1 MDYANKYYNA
11 WVDAIVDTCK
21 KFNITKE
28 DFKKNLNLLN
38 DYDFWDS
45 IGGSKSYENA
55 MDYISEVVS
64 NTFKPSQL
72 EIDEFYEYLLEKEVD
87 FQDIKSEASVF
98 GIKLVDLDDF
108 IHLLEP
114 YEQIDILNAV
124 IDNYMME
131 YPPEI
136 DPYTLQDAIKRL

>member
-1 MDYANKYYNA
+1 MDYADKYYNV
-11 WVDAIVDTCK
+11 WVDRIVDTCK

-45 IGGSKSYENA
+45 IGGSRSYENA
-55 MDYISEVVS
+55 MDYISEEV
-64 NTFKPSQL
+64 NNAFDPSRKQ
-72 EIDEFYEYLLEKEVD
+72 IDEFYEYLLENEVD
-87 FQDIKSEASVF
+87 FNDIKSEASLF
-98 GIKLVDLDDF
+98 GIRLNNPDDF
-108 IHLLEP
+108 YDLKS

-131 YPPEI
+131 YSPEI
-136 DPYTLQDAIKRL
+136 NPYILQAAIDWL

>member
-55 MDYISEVVS
+55 MDYISEEV
-64 NTFKPSQL
+64 NNAFDPSRKQV
-72 EIDEFYEYLLEKEVD
+72 DEFYEYLLSNEVT
-87 FQDIKSEASVF
+87 FNDIKSEASLF
-98 GIKLVDLDDF
+98 GIRLNNPDDF
-108 IHLLEP
+108 YDLKS

-136 DPYTLQDAIKRL
+136 DPYILQAAINWL

>member
-38 DYDFWDS
+38 DYDFWDN

-55 MDYISEVVS
+55 MDYISEEV
-64 NTFKPSQL
+64 NNAFDPSRKQV
-72 EIDEFYEYLLEKEVD
+72 DEFYEYLLSNEVT
-87 FQDIKSEASVF
+87 FNDIKSEASLF
-98 GIKLVDLDDF
+98 GIRLNNPDDF
-108 IHLLEP
+108 YDLKS

-136 DPYTLQDAIKRL
+136 NPYILQAAINWL

>member
-45 IGGSKSYENA
+45 IGGSRSYENA
-55 MDYISEVVS
+55 MDYISEKVN
-64 NTFKPSQL
+64 NTFDPSRKQV
-72 EIDEFYEYLLEKEVD
+72 DEFYEYLLSNEVT
-87 FQDIKSEASVF
+87 FNDIKSEASLF
-98 GIKLVDLDDF
+98 GIRLNNPDDF
-108 IHLLEP
+108 YDLKS

-136 DPYTLQDAIKRL
+136 DPYILQAAINWL

>member
-1 MDYANKYYNA
+1 MDYADKYYNV
-11 WVDAIVDTCK
+11 WVDRIVDTCK

-45 IGGSKSYENA
+45 IGGSRSYENA
-55 MDYISEVVS
+55 MDYISEEV
-64 NTFKPSQL
+64 NNAFDPSRKQ
-72 EIDEFYEYLLEKEVD
+72 IDEFYEYLLENEVD
-87 FQDIKSEASVF
+87 FNDIKSEASLF
-98 GIKLVDLDDF
+98 GIRLNNPDDF
-108 IHLLEP
+108 YDLKS

-136 DPYTLQDAIKRL
+136 NPYILQAAIDWL

>member
-55 MDYISEVVS
+55 MDYISEEV
-64 NTFKPSQL
+64 NNAFDPSRKQV
-72 EIDEFYEYLLEKEVD
+72 DEFYEYLLSNEVT
-87 FQDIKSEASVF
+87 FNDIKSEASLF
-98 GIKLVDLDDF
+98 GIRLNNPDDF
-108 IHLLEP
+108 YDLKS

-131 YPPEI
+131 YSPEI
-136 DPYTLQDAIKRL
+136 NPYILQAAINWL

>member
-55 MDYISEVVS
+55 MDYISEEV
-64 NTFKPSQL
+64 NNAFDPSRKQ
-72 EIDEFYEYLLEKEVD
+72 IDEFYEYLLENEVD
-87 FQDIKSEASVF
+87 FNDIKSEASLF
-98 GIKLVDLDDF
+98 GIRLNNPDDF
-108 IHLLEP
+108 YDLKS

-131 YPPEI
+131 YSPEI
-136 DPYTLQDAIKRL
+136 NPYILQAAIDWL

>member
-45 IGGSKSYENA
+45 IGGSRSYENA
-55 MDYISEVVS
+55 MDYISEEVN

-72 EIDEFYEYLLEKEVD
+72 EIDEFYEYLLEREVN
-87 FQDIKSEASVF
+87 FSDIKSEASPF
-98 GIKLVDLDDF
+98 GIKLNDLDDF
-108 IHLLEP
+108 YNLES

-136 DPYTLQDAIKRL
+136 DPYTLQDAIERL

>member
-38 DYDFWDS
+38 DYDFWDN

-55 MDYISEVVS
+55 MDYISEEV
-64 NTFKPSQL
+64 NNAFDPSRKQV
-72 EIDEFYEYLLEKEVD
+72 DEFYEYLLSNEVT
-87 FQDIKSEASVF
+87 FNDIKSEASLF
-98 GIKLVDLDDF
+98 GIRLNNPDDF
-108 IHLLEP
+108 YDLKS

-136 DPYTLQDAIKRL
+136 DPYILQAAINWL